1 MKTTLWIS
9 VFMLMAVQVFPQSSD
24 SLQNRYQN
32 TAAQMLMQK
41 QGLQIGG
48 YGNVDYNQPFGG
60 DVMQNGKMDVHRLI
74 LLFGYHFSEK
84 TSLITEVE
92 FEHVKEVYIEQAFLN
107 HRINENINIRGGLML
122 VPMGIT
128 NEYHE
133 STTFNGVE
141 RPRID
146 KYITPTTWRE
156 IGLGLS
162 GNLPSASLRYQAYIL
177 NGFNGYD
184 GSATLG
190 GESGIRG
197 GRQKGAE
204 SYISAPNFAGRI
216 SYYGILGMNAGLSF
230 YSGKSQ
236 STLYDGIDPEIDAAA
251 ERADS
256 SVVGLNMLG
265 LDMRYQ
271 INGIHAKGQLYY
283 SKLSN
288 TETYNTFTGSDLGST
303 MTGYYAELAYDVL
316 HSNRSARMELLPF
329 FRYSQYNTHAST
341 AGELQAND
349 AYAKTI
355 MTTGLTLKLA
365 KGAAFK
371 TDVQFRSSEADD
383 DYSKFLNMGVAFWF

>member
-1 MKTTLWIS
+1 MKRILWITGFLFIAS
-9 VFMLMAVQVFPQSSD
+9 QALAQSGD

-32 TAAQMLMQK
+32 TAAKMLMNK

-60 DVMQNGKMDVHRLI
+60 DTRQNGKMDVHRFI
-74 LLFGYHFSEK
+74 LLFGYHFNQN

-107 HRINENINIRGGLML
+107 HRINNNLNIRGGLML
-122 VPMGIT
+122 VPMGII

-146 KYITPTTWRE
+146 KYIAPTTWRE
-156 IGLGLS
+156 IGLGIS
-162 GNLPSASLRYQAYIL
+162 GNLPSASLRYQAYVL

-184 GSATLG
+184 GNANLG
-190 GESGIRG
+190 GGSGMRG
-197 GRQKGAE
+197 GRQKAAK
-204 SYISAPNFAGRI
+204 SYISAPNFAGRV
-216 SYYGILGMNAGLSF
+216 SYYGIMGLNAGLSF

-236 STLYDGIDPEIDAAA
+236 STLYDGLDPEMDAAV

-256 SVVGLNMLG
+256 SAVGLNMLG
-265 LDMRYQ
+265 FDLRYQ
-271 INGIHAKGQLYY
+271 TNGIQAKGQLYY
-283 SKLSN
+283 SMLNN
-288 TETYNTFTGSDLGST
+288 TEAYNTFTGSDLGSA

-316 HSNRSARMELLPF
+316 HTNRSASMQLLPF
-329 FRYSQYNTHAST
+329 FRYSQYNTHAET
-341 AGELQAND
+341 AGELQASK
-349 AYAKTI
+349 AYQKTI
-355 MTTGLTLKLA
+355 MTTGLTLKLS

-371 TDVQFRSSEADD
+371 TDVQFRSSEAEDA
-383 DYSKFLNMGVAFWF
+383 YNKYFNMGVAFWF